1 MRSNRRT
8 PVLHKGGPVALRGKG
23 EALKPLVPEAKLPK
37 SELFRTRSVWGSGAF
52 GRTRWE
58 PNDRK
63 RDERAPK
70 IRRACGR
77 SLVP

>member
-1 MRSNRRT
+1 MTLASA
-8 PVLHKGGPVALRGKG
+8 PYGAPK
-23 EALKPLVPEAKLPK
+23 EALKPLVPWRLKSLISGTYEVSLK